1 MSAAAKDPT
10 TALRAELSAYFAR
23 VSARLDGLYEWAI
36 PALHIPELETQ
47 IPFDRGTDTL
57 AAANARLKR
66 TLSLAWQDRPGDRLS
81 IARWYVAKWGGVP
94 GNKPETLKSYV
105 DRSEVELAACRI
117 DRVATWSKILVI
129 REPNQYAILDAR
141 VAASLNALQLIARVD
156 RPILFP
162 NLLSRNTAINAFQD
176 WLKTQ
181 SPPGAYKLP
190 RREVYQ
196 VYLGL
201 LWEVAREAGLSSL
214 DQIEMILFADAV
226 NLANKAMAA
235 S

>member
-1 MSAAAKDPT
+1 
-10 TALRAELSAYFAR
+10 LSSYFAKT
-23 VSARLDGLYEWAI
+23 SPRLDELYEWAI
-36 PALHIPELETQ
+36 PPLHIPELEEQ
-47 IPFDRGTDTL
+47 IAFERGSDTL

-66 TLSLAWQDRPGDRLS
+66 TLARAWQDRPGDRLP

-105 DRSEVELAACRI
+105 DRTEMDLATCRI

-129 REPNQYAILDAR
+129 RDPNQYAIFDAR
-141 VAASLNALQLIARVD
+141 VAASLNALQLIAGVD

-162 NLLSRNTAINAFQD
+162 NLLSRNNSIKAFQG
-176 WLKTQ
+176 WLKKQ
-181 SPPGAYKLP
+181 DLQRARKLP
-190 RREVYQ
+190 RSEVYPA
-196 VYLGL
+196 YLDL

-226 NLANKAMAA
+226 TLANKAMAA